1 MNSSYVGLLFLFLS
15 SRFFLI
21 IQTERNVTAQED
33 SALVIA
39 ARLKA
44 KSNKKRKVSGVKNTE
59 GPSSAKSSFVIGGD
73 DGSDAP
79 KKKKKAS

>member
-1 MNSSYVGLLFLFLS
+1 
-15 SRFFLI
+15 LI

-59 GPSSAKSSFVIGGD
+59 GPSSTKSSFVIGD